1 MTTTQ
6 QEEPL
11 DEGEGDTVTGGS
23 PSAAPLDPLAYLQ
36 KSVNEPKSM
45 RGLLG
50 IARRA
55 VGMARRASPRL
66 FWINLVIGVVNAAL
80 LGVQVLLGKLALQA
94 LFRHPHGAGL
104 HGIILP
110 LIGLAATSAL
120 VGLATSSQVQL
131 QRLLGEEVQRLT
143 WSGILDVTTRVRLE
157 TFEAPEFFDALQRV
171 KTNAVLRPVTLT
183 QGFIQFVTGVFSIV
197 GLTVALLFMA
207 PILVPVLFAGG
218 VPLWLISRRTGKI
231 EFRFRVGQTPQLR
244 LNEYLISTL
253 SGRSEAKE
261 VRAFQIAPVLR
272 RRWLDNYT
280 AYLADYRA
288 HIRRRLALGGFNA
301 LITTVVTSGSL
312 GLLIWL
318 IVNGRISLAS
328 GGAALLAVR
337 LLGGYIQQLFIGIG
351 DLFESALFLRDF
363 DDFLNRELP
372 DSVAEADNGLGP
384 AGLTAR
390 PVTATGSSAAGH
402 EPASATPRFA
412 ELSLREVSF
421 RYPGATGWALR
432 DISLTLKAGESI
444 ALVGE
449 NGSGKT
455 TLAKI
460 IGQLFAPTTGEMRWD
475 GTDVSKLDPQIL
487 RGQIGLIFQD
497 FVRYQLSARENIAF
511 GRPESGDDQGRLESA
526 ARQGGAEQF
535 LRALPDGYDTWL
547 GKEYLGG
554 TDLSLGQWQRVALA
568 RAFFRDAGLLVLDE
582 PTASLDARSEHEL
595 FEHVRGLSAGRALVL
610 ISHRFSTVRD
620 AGRIYVMDRGRII
633 EQGDHRQLT
642 GLGGRYA
649 ELFELQASAYR

>member
-1 MTTTQ
+1 LTI
-6 QEEPL
+6 
-11 DEGEGDTVTGGS
+11 GEQRIPPDDLQGDHASGGN
-23 PSAAPLDPLAYLQ
+23 PSTALDPLAYLQ
-36 KSVNEPKSM
+36 KSVTEPKSV

-50 IARRA
+50 IATRA

-66 FWINLVIGVVNAAL
+66 FWVNVLLGIVNAAL
-80 LGVQVLLGKLALQA
+80 LGLQVLLGKLALQA
-94 LFRHPHGAGL
+94 LFRQPHGGSI

-120 VGLATSSQVQL
+120 GGLASNSQVQL

-143 WSGILDVTTRVRLE
+143 WSGIIDVTTRVRLE

-183 QGFIQFVTGVFSIV
+183 QGFIQLVTGLFSIV
-197 GLTVALLFMA
+197 GLTVALLLMQ

-218 VPLWLISRRTGKI
+218 VPLWLISRQAGKI

-244 LNEYLISTL
+244 LNEYLIRTL

-261 VRAFQIAPVLR
+261 IRAFQIAPVLR
-272 RRWLDNYT
+272 RRWLDNY
-280 AYLADYRA
+280 AEYLADYRA
-288 HIRRRLALGGFNA
+288 HIRRRLVLGGLNA
-301 LITTVVTSGSL
+301 LVTTVVTSGTL

-363 DDFLNRELP
+363 DDFLNREVP
-372 DSVAEADNGLGP
+372 GSDADAGSTP
-384 AGLTAR
+384 SAGLSRSGLSAR
-390 PVTATGSSAAGH
+390 GSRSISNDPARAAL
-402 EPASATPRFA
+402 SFA
-412 ELSLREVSF
+412 ELSLRDVGF
-421 RYPGATGWALR
+421 QYPGTTAWALR
-432 DISLTLKAGESI
+432 DISITLKAGESI

-455 TLAKI
+455 TLAKL
-460 IGQLFAPTTGEMRWD
+460 IGQLFRPTTGEMRW
-475 GTDVSKLDPQIL
+475 GGAEVSTLDPEVL

-511 GRPESGDDQGRLESA
+511 GRPECSDDQSRLEFA
-526 ARQGGAEQF
+526 ARQGGADRF

-554 TDLSLGQWQRVALA
+554 IDLSLGQWQRMALA
-568 RAFFRDAGLLVLDE
+568 RAFFRDAKLLVLDE

-620 AGRIYVMDRGRII
+620 AGRIYVMDKGRII
-633 EQGDHRQLT
+633 EQGDHRELT
-642 GLGGRYA
+642 QLGGRYA